1 MNTIIKLLII
11 ASFVA
16 AIGLLMHKVNA
27 YGQQAT
33 IFEDQYVLCNFEG
46 KCFTFDQDDYLSKP
60 QIEEFNLFFNNDMDT
75 YSMEDLTQ

>member
-1 MNTIIKLLII
+1 MNKIIKLLII

-27 YGQQAT
+27 QQNN

-46 KCFTFDQDDYLSKP
+46 KCFTFNQDDYLHKS
-60 QIEEFNLFFNNDMDT
+60 QIEEFQLFFNNNMDT
-75 YSMEDLTQ
+75 YSIEDLTN